1 MKCAKRRFH
10 LFHLMRHPQR
20 VSEGDGDGD
29 RVVNG
34 DDVDYK
40 DINNDDNGGNLTQ
53 ACFFRCTKI
62 VSIFFTS
69 TDADRKGKIV

>member
-40 DINNDDNGGNLTQ
+40 DINNDDNDGNLTQ
-53 ACFFRCTKI
+53 ACF
-62 VSIFFTS
+62 S
-69 TDADRKGKIV
+69 DAPKSFPYFLPPLTLTGKEK